1 MIFFCFFDSICIFS
15 TVFVNEVTLFK
26 TSISLPLFNMEGFTL
41 LREIVDSGHVRWS
54 FDSYLRGYHAYLD
67 VWVPMIGDNSLV
79 CHKEVGNVRDAHAVA
94 NVVGH
99 VPQNLCGFWRF
110 LTLPGTSIRAEVL
123 GTRVNRG
130 AGHGLEVP
138 VRFIFQG
145 HRKAVEWVQKKIK
158 TADNDIQERFKRC
171 MKNAT

>member
-1 MIFFCFFDSICIFS
+1 MF
-15 TVFVNEVTLFK
+15 TTL
-26 TSISLPLFNMEGFTL
+26 TLWPLFGKN
-41 LREIVDSGHVRWS
+41 
-54 FDSYLRGYHAYLD
+54 
-67 VWVPMIGDNSLV
+67 
-79 CHKEVGNVRDAHAVA
+79 

-99 VPQNLCGFWRF
+99 VPQNLCGFFWRF
-110 LTLPGTSIRAEVL
+110 LTLPGTSIPAEVL
-123 GTRVNRG
+123 GRRVNRG

-171 MKNAT
+171 MKKCNLEQSYVKKKTCKDHFI

>member
-1 MIFFCFFDSICIFS
+1 MIC
-15 TVFVNEVTLFK
+15 
-26 TSISLPLFNMEGFTL
+26 L
-41 LREIVDSGHVRWS
+41 LREIVDSGHISIVIDEHLVRWS
-54 FDSYLRGYHAYLD
+54 FSSYLRGYHAYLD
-67 VWVPMIGDNSLV
+67 VWIPMIGDDSLV
-79 CHKEVGNVRDAHAVA
+79 CHKEVGNVHDAHAVA
-94 NVVGH
+94 IFWENNVVGH
-99 VPQNLCGFWRF
+99 VPQTLCGFFWRF

-123 GTRVNRG
+123 GRRVNRG